1 MRCKLAD
8 ALDRVDQMDAI
19 IAKLENKGAL
29 TALEEE
35 MIHYLLAEYREI
47 LLNIEIKL

>member
-8 ALDRVDQMDAI
+8 ALDKVEQMDTI
-19 IAKLENKGAL
+19 IAILENNGTL
-29 TALEEE
+29 NPNDYC
-35 MIHYLLAEYREI
+35 MIRELLAEYREI